1 MTRTD
6 NIAKYIGT
14 ISGTENWGTI
24 KRVLM
29 GLDLHEYVI
38 GEEVGRGGF
47 HHFQFAIHTA
57 GDLREYCES
66 NSLGWHIEDAVDWDK
81 SKIYCRKGGKV
92 HEYADTI
99 EYQEFVRINKFRANT
114 LQLAID
120 RSIDHQNDRAVT
132 VWVDRQGGNG
142 KSVWSYLN
150 KRRGRVF
157 TIPRSEQSAARIM
170 DYIAQC
176 YDGEEIIQI
185 DLPRNNTLTKEQAE
199 VIEQVKDG
207 DISSAKY
214 HGVSRNIRGVKMLIT
229 TNNGIPYRTWCSLTE
244 DRWDVHYWKEDH
256 EETYEPPKKH
266 SE

>member
-1 MTRTD
+1 M
-6 NIAKYIGT
+6 A
-14 ISGTENWGTI
+14 
-24 KRVLM
+24 
-29 GLDLHEYVI
+29 LDLHEYVI
-38 GEEVGRGGF
+38 GEEIGAGGF
-47 HHFQFAIHTA
+47 HHYQFAIHCA
-57 GDLREYCES
+57 GDLREYCTK
-66 NSLGWHIEDAVDWDK
+66 NSLGWHIEDCVSWDK
-81 SKIYCRKGGKV
+81 SKIYCRKGNKI
-92 HEYADTI
+92 HEFGDTLEFK
-99 EYQEFVRINKFRANT
+99 EYVRIRNFRPNK
-114 LQLAID
+114 LQMAID
-120 RSIDHQNDRAVT
+120 QSIKHQNDRAVT
-132 VWVDRQGGNG
+132 VWIDRKGSNG

-157 TIPRSEQSAARIM
+157 TIPRSEQSANRIM

-176 YDGEEIIQI
+176 YDGEEIIQL

-229 TNNGIPYRTWCSLTE
+229 TNNGIPYRTWSSLTE